1 MFRTLGFQYAVAALA
16 IGLVLAASSIGAA
29 AQGRPEIGRLNFLLA
44 FGAQAA
50 TASGSKLMPVENE
63 TRLRSGDRLKL
74 FVEPR
79 AEMFFYLIHQNPQGE
94 LALLLPADPRA
105 AKLAQGA
112 AVFVPEEN
120 RWFELDAQTGQE
132 KFIVLAS
139 AERLER
145 LEELLAQHGTLAE
158 KSARAAVSDG
168 IINEIKRLRQQAK
181 PLSAPAE
188 KPVRIGGSVRAPSGK
203 SPAAIPDITPFAS
216 EITAPGFYSRTFS
229 IEHR

>member
-1 MFRTLGFQYAVAALA
+1 MIQTARLQYALAAWVIGLALVAAP
-16 IGLVLAASSIGAA
+16 IGAA
-29 AQGRPEIGRLNFLLA
+29 AQGRPEKGHLNFLLA

-50 TASGSKLMPVENE
+50 TASGAKLMPVENE

-79 AEMFFYLIHQNPQGE
+79 AEMFFYLVHQNPQGE
-94 LALLLPADPRA
+94 LALLLPADPRSA
-105 AKLAQGA
+105 RLVSGKG
-112 AVFVPEEN
+112 VFVPADDH
-120 RWFELDAQTGQE
+120 WFELDAQTGQE
-132 KFIVLAS
+132 KFLVLAS
-139 AERLER
+139 AERLDR
-145 LEELLAQHGTLAE
+145 LEELLAQYGALTETA
-158 KSARAAVSDG
+158 ARAAAADG
-168 IINEIKRLRQQAK
+168 IMNEIKKLRQQAK